1 MDRQQLK
8 KKIEQIQ
15 SLPVSLPVLGAIAER
30 FVQRAAQTAWALPYI
45 EADPV
50 IVALLFRV
58 IGYPQPL
65 TAPETGEALIKA
77 VGETRLQH
85 VVLAHAL
92 EAVGKPNPEYAAAAN
107 ILWRRALASAYLA
120 EHLARLANTVPPAAA
135 YLAGLLQDLGRF
147 ALLTASPEA
156 YVPLL
161 QSAKGDTVPSREEE
175 QRVLGVDHTQAGKW
189 LAEQWGLPRTLID
202 CIWLHHHP
210 LHRLNVDH
218 FPMPM
223 LAVLHTA
230 DTLSPT
236 LLGFQTTQGNARPG
250 QFPIEL
256 SAQQIDTV
264 LESARKDY
272 EARLQSLPGD
282 DSAHAILSSAL
293 HRMAQADTD
302 SARQQESELHSLRK
316 QARLTKALSEMQRL
330 LSPGLPQS
338 RVGETIVKAIQQGL
352 EIAPALCC
360 IVGADDNCLYVHSWQ
375 SLDMQPEMSV
385 FNLDEPAAGGGE
397 SELSLVSC
405 LKDLGLWRSDTG
417 PNVSAFDAIV
427 RRDGLLVLPFAAQ
440 GATYGH
446 LVFGAEISGARDID
460 HDLAQYIEFTAGC
473 AQALARWRDEK
484 QHRIRYESLVD
495 DLSASVSS
503 QEATDWRD
511 LTHIAL
517 QAIQNTLSKGM
528 AHAEW
533 LRARVQ
539 DGQARRAGDAL
550 LQHNQEAAAI
560 VRDLGMLLR
569 PEPPRKEPSLA
580 NYAIH
585 RAVLTAQERLQ
596 GQGIALAERYE
607 EGLPRIAVD
616 RRQMEQVLVSILNN
630 AEDALASRGGR
641 IEIATA
647 AAPDRKGVIV
657 SIADN
662 GPGIQGESMEL
673 AFEPFFTTRGD
684 RGRLGLGLTVC
695 RTIMENHGGSIA
707 LRRAHEGGTVVE
719 LIFPSASGVSSDRT
733 VVDLDAVRNSFDRH
747 AGTVLLIG
755 GQAPLRQMLL
765 DRGFVVESSPA
776 GPEAIEALLR
786 RPVDITI
793 VDLPDLNPEH
803 ASFVS
808 QVRYHRPSVPV
819 IVMTAAGQSEGAS
832 ELLRR
837 GVRACLTKPVDGNV
851 LLAEIEG
858 LNITGRG

>member
-45 EADPV
+45 ESDAV
-50 IVALLFRV
+50 FVALLFKV
-58 IGYPQPL
+58 IGFPQPL
-65 TAPETGEALIKA
+65 KAPETGEELIKA

-85 VVLAHAL
+85 VVLALAL
-92 EAVGKPNPEYAAAAN
+92 EAVTKRNPDSAAATN
-107 ILWRRALASAYLA
+107 ILWRRALATAYLA
-120 EHLARLANTVPPAAA
+120 EHLARHIGTLPPAAA

-156 YVPLL
+156 YVAMLE
-161 QSAKGDTVPSREEE
+161 SARGDTVPTREEE

-189 LAEQWGLPRTLID
+189 LAEQWGLPRALTD

-223 LAVLHTA
+223 LSILHTA
-230 DTLSPT
+230 ELLSPA
-236 LLGFQTTQGNARPG
+236 LLEIQHAKGTPRPG
-250 QFPIEL
+250 NYPVDL
-256 SAQQIDTV
+256 SAQQIDSV
-264 LESARKDY
+264 LELARKDY
-272 EARLQSLPGD
+272 EARLQSLPGE
-282 DSAHAILSSAL
+282 DSAHTMLASTL
-293 HRMAQADTD
+293 HRMAEADTD
-302 SARQQESELHSLRK
+302 SVQQQETELRSLRK
-316 QARLTKALSEMQRL
+316 HGRLTRALAEMQRL
-330 LSPGLPQS
+330 LTPNLPQS
-338 RVGETIVKAIQQGL
+338 RLGEIIVDAVQQGL

-375 SLDMQPEMSV
+375 SLDAPPEMSI
-385 FNLDEPAAGGGE
+385 FNLDEPATGSGE
-397 SELSLVSC
+397 SELNLVSC
-405 LKDLGLWRSDTG
+405 LKDLGLWRSEPG
-417 PNVSAFDAIV
+417 SNVSAFDAII
-427 RRDGLLVLPFAAQ
+427 RRDGLLVLPFATQ
-440 GATYGH
+440 GATFGH

-460 HDLAQYIEFTAGC
+460 QDLAQYIEFTTGC
-473 AQALARWRDEK
+473 AQALARCRDEL
-484 QHRIRYESLVD
+484 QYRARYESLMD
-495 DLSASVSS
+495 GLLTSASSD
-503 QEATDWRD
+503 ENTDWRD

-517 QAIQNTLSKGM
+517 QAVQNTLSKGV

-560 VRDLGMLLR
+560 VRDLAMLLR
-569 PEPPRKEPSLA
+569 PEPPKKEPSLA

-585 RAVLTAQERLQ
+585 RVVLSLQARLREK
-596 GQGIALAERYE
+596 GIAVSEVYE

-616 RRQMEQVLVSILNN
+616 RRQMEQVLVGVLNN
-630 AEDALASRGGR
+630 AEDALSSRGGQ
-641 IEIATA
+641 IEISTVA
-647 AAPDRKGVIV
+647 ASERKGVIV
-657 SIADN
+657 SISDN
-662 GPGIQGESMEL
+662 GPGIQGESLEL
-673 AFEPFFTTRGD
+673 AFEPFFTTHGD
-684 RGRLGLGLTVC
+684 QGRLGLGLTVC

-707 LRRAHEGGTVVE
+707 LRRGNEGGTVVE
-719 LIFPSASGVSSDRT
+719 LTFPSASIASAART
-733 VVDLDAVRNSFDRH
+733 VVDLDAVRNSFEGN

-819 IVMTAAGQSEGAS
+819 IVMTTAGQSEGAS

>member
-1 MDRQQLK
+1 
-8 KKIEQIQ
+8 
-15 SLPVSLPVLGAIAER
+15 
-30 FVQRAAQTAWALPYI
+30 
-45 EADPV
+45 
-50 IVALLFRV
+50 
-58 IGYPQPL
+58 
-65 TAPETGEALIKA
+65 
-77 VGETRLQH
+77 
-85 VVLAHAL
+85 
-92 EAVGKPNPEYAAAAN
+92 
-107 ILWRRALASAYLA
+107 
-120 EHLARLANTVPPAAA
+120 
-135 YLAGLLQDLGRF
+135 
-147 ALLTASPEA
+147 
-156 YVPLL
+156 
-161 QSAKGDTVPSREEE
+161 
-175 QRVLGVDHTQAGKW
+175 
-189 LAEQWGLPRTLID
+189 
-202 CIWLHHHP
+202 
-210 LHRLNVDH
+210 
-218 FPMPM
+218 
-223 LAVLHTA
+223 
-230 DTLSPT
+230 
-236 LLGFQTTQGNARPG
+236 
-250 QFPIEL
+250 
-256 SAQQIDTV
+256 
-264 LESARKDY
+264 
-272 EARLQSLPGD
+272 
-282 DSAHAILSSAL
+282 
-293 HRMAQADTD
+293 
-302 SARQQESELHSLRK
+302 
-316 QARLTKALSEMQRL
+316 
-330 LSPGLPQS
+330 S

-417 PNVSAFDAIV
+417 SNAAAFDAIV

-596 GQGIALAERYE
+596 GQGIALTERYE

-707 LRRAHEGGTVVE
+707 LRRAREGGTVVE
-719 LIFPSASGVSSDRT
+719 LTFPSASGVSSDRM
-733 VVDLDAVRNSFDRH
+733 VVDLDAVRNSFEQN

-858 LNITGRG
+858 LNITGRA